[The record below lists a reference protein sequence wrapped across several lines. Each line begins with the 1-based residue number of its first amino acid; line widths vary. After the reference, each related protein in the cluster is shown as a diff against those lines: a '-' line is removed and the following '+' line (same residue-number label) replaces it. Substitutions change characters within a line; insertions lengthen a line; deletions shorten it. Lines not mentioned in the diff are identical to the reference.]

1 MLLVLL
7 ATTLALLLCY
17 LWHVANYWRRK
28 KVVAPSP
35 SEFFGTLWGII
46 SNSEHFGLTA
56 DKFYKRFHGQPYYG
70 IFLFFKPLFVV
81 RNLDLVKNVLQ
92 TDFASFQKNDF
103 DVNEELEPVLATN
116 PFTQLGQ
123 RWKRSRS
130 QITPAFTSGRVIS
143 YLLNLYGITFF
154 SERSSVAIF

>member
-1 MLLVLL
+1 M
-7 ATTLALLLCY
+7 
-17 LWHVANYWRRK
+17 R
-28 KVVAPSP
+28 
-35 SEFFGTLWGII
+35 
-46 SNSEHFGLTA
+46 
-56 DKFYKRFHGQPYYG
+56 RFHGQPYYG